1 MIHRWS
7 ISSHPSESVARL
19 YSNRDIALRGPDL
32 CSSVMWL
39 RVMIRDRIFSS
50 LDRAVQPEFFQRWGG
65 GESGEAEEEEGI
77 VARMDRFLEMSR
89 GGITSNWT
97 GNRPIVSFHA
107 PFYFPRRICRGE
119 IFAEGMIF
127 HLCLRWR
134 RDENDSVIR
143 CKSFN
148 KILYTEKFR
157 NYLGRVTSCNI
168 FWRQSYYKRVS

>member
-50 LDRAVQPEFFQRWGG
+50 LDRAVQPEFFRRWGG
-65 GESGEAEEEEGI
+65 EERVGKRKRRRE
-77 VARMDRFLEMSR
+77 LSR
-89 GGITSNWT
+89 GWIAFSKCLGVGGITSNWT

-157 NYLGRVTSCNI
+157 NYLGRVIS
-168 FWRQSYYKRVS
+168 